1 MDDFLHRVNYINW
14 KTEATVLRITIEEAE
29 EKVNYLK
36 DYGKRAKSK
45 TKRGDWLENN
55 TWTLFKDGYWN
66 SLCTVENNNYYR
78 YTWNEADNEKNTADY
93 KPRGQQAAHLIS
105 DKFQERTGLTL
116 RGAFGYVDQN
126 SWIRKCVPRPFYY
139 KNDLYLNKIVNKVS
153 HADFSS
159 NYPSNICGQLP
170 DIRTAVEF
178 EGEVEPT
185 AEFPFAFYNNGHC
198 AEYNR
203 FDTRKYKDYG
213 ALTDILTVK
222 NEMPVYVGKIKKT
235 VLCKAAK
242 YELTEEYNYFYDL
255 KQNCERNTP
264 EYDNAKLVL
273 NASIGMFHAAED
285 SNRTTYRL
293 HHIAAV
299 CLGRANQLMLD
310 TVEEIGIDNI
320 LQIVVDG
327 IFYKDNNQV
336 NITEEKKLGK
346 LVLEVHKADFKM
358 IGINQ
363 LLMIKDEKVV
373 KKSAAGFNNFA
384 VEKTTKFEDMKEWG
398 RI

>member
-1 MDDFLHRVNYINW
+1 MNDFLHTVNYINW
-14 KTEATVLRITIEEAE
+14 KTEANITRITIEEAE

-45 TKRGDWLENN
+45 TKRQDWRENN
-55 TWTLFKDGYWN
+55 TWTLVKDGYWN
-66 SLCTVENNNYYR
+66 SLCTKENGKYYR
-78 YTWNEADNEKNTADY
+78 YTWNEADNNKNTEDY
-93 KPRGQQAAHLIS
+93 KPRGQAAARLIS

-116 RGAFGYVDQN
+116 RGAFGYVDQD
-126 SWIRKCVPRPFYY
+126 SWIRRCVPRPFYY
-139 KNDLYLNKIVNKVS
+139 KNDLYLNKIVDRVS

-178 EGEVEPT
+178 EGEVNPT
-185 AEFPFAFYNNGHC
+185 PEYPFAFYSNGHC

-203 FDTRKYKDYG
+203 FDTREYKKYG

-222 NEMPVYVGKIKKT
+222 NEMPIYVGKIRKT
-235 VLCKAAK
+235 VLCKASE

-255 KQNCERNTP
+255 KQQCEKNTADY
-264 EYDNAKLVL
+264 ENAKLVL

-310 TVEEIGIDNI
+310 TVKEIGINNI

-363 LLMIKDEKVV
+363 LLMIKDGKVV